1 MNTPNK
7 LTIIRVVLIPV
18 FMAFYLMEGM
28 GWFLAAFAV
37 FLAAAITDHFD
48 GKLARQYNQVTT
60 FGKLMDPI
68 ADKLLIFGAFLC
80 FMQRGQ
86 GHINAW
92 IIMIVLLREF
102 LVTGVRMLAMGE
114 NNVIAASIW
123 GKAKTVSQFVLVIA
137 VMVFEFITMCFKFMP
152 FSTDFIAGIMDVLIY
167 IMIAV
172 SVILTIFSGWDY
184 VWKNRGILTFK

>member
-28 GWFLAAFAV
+28 GWLLVAFAV

-92 IIMIVLLREF
+92 IIMVVLLREF

-137 VMVFEFITMCFKFMP
+137 VMVFEFITMSFEFMP
-152 FSTDFIAGIMDVLIY
+152 FSTDIIAKIMDVLIY
-167 IMIAV
+167 IMISV

-184 VWKNRGILTFK
+184 VWKNRGLLTFK

>member
-7 LTIIRVVLIPV
+7 LTIIRVILIPI
-18 FMAFYLMEGM
+18 FMAFYLIEGM
-28 GWFLAAFAV
+28 GWLFAAFVV

-48 GKLARQYNQVTT
+48 GKLARQNNQVTT

-137 VMVFEFITMCFKFMP
+137 VMVFEFAAQCFAFVP
-152 FSTDFIAGIMDVLIY
+152 FSTDVIVYIMDILTY
-167 IMIAV
+167 IMVAV
-172 SVILTIFSGWDY
+172 SVVLTIFSGWDY
-184 VWKNRGILTFK
+184 VWKNRNLLTFK

>member
-7 LTIIRVVLIPV
+7 LTIVRVVLIPLFMMFYLAEDMV
-18 FMAFYLMEGM
+18 SLIMAFL
-28 GWFLAAFAV
+28 V

-48 GKLARQYNQVTT
+48 GKLARQNNQVTT

-80 FMQRGQ
+80 FMQRDM

-92 IIMIVLLREF
+92 VLIIVLFREF
-102 LVTGVRMLAMGE
+102 LVTGVRMIAMGE
-114 NNVIAASIW
+114 NNVIAASMW

-137 VMVFEFITMCFKFMP
+137 VMVFEIITMCFDFMP
-152 FSTDFIAGIMDVLIY
+152 FSTDILAYVMDVLTY
-167 IMIAV
+167 IMLVV
-172 SVILTIFSGWDY
+172 SVVLTIYSGWDY

>member
-28 GWFLAAFAV
+28 GWLLAAFVV

-80 FMQRGQ
+80 FMQKGQ

-92 IIMIVLLREF
+92 IIMVVLLREF

-137 VMVFEFITMCFKFMP
+137 VMVFELITMCFKFMP
-152 FSTDFIAGIMDVLIY
+152 FSTDIIASVMDVLTY
-167 IMIAV
+167 IMVVV

-184 VWKNRGILTFK
+184 VWKNKGLLTFK

>member
-7 LTIIRVVLIPV
+7 LTIIRAVMIPL
-18 FMAFYLMEGM
+18 FMALYLMDGM
-28 GWFLAAFAV
+28 GWLIGAILV
-37 FLAAAITDHFD
+37 FLAAAITDHYD
-48 GKLARQYNQVTT
+48 GKLARQNNQVTT

-80 FMQRGQ
+80 FMQKGV

-92 IIMIVLLREF
+92 VIMIVLLREF

-114 NNVIAASIW
+114 DNVIAASIW
-123 GKAKTVSQFVLVIA
+123 GKLKTVSQFVLVIA
-137 VMVFEFITMCFKFMP
+137 VMVFELATMCFEFVP
-152 FSTDFIAGIMDVLIY
+152 LSTDIIAYIMDVLTY
-167 IMIAV
+167 IMVVV

-184 VWKNRGILTFK
+184 VWKNRALLTFK

>member
-7 LTIIRVVLIPV
+7 LTVIRVILIPI
-18 FMAFYLMEGM
+18 FMACYLMNGM
-28 GWFLAAFAV
+28 GWLAAAFLV
-37 FLAAAITDHFD
+37 FLAAAITDHYD
-48 GKLARQYNQVTT
+48 GKLARENNQVTT

-80 FMQRGQ
+80 FMQKGT

-123 GKAKTVSQFVLVIA
+123 GKSKTVSQFVLVIG
-137 VMVFEFITMCFKFMP
+137 VMVFEFITMCFEFMP
-152 FSTDFIAGIMDVLIY
+152 FSTDIIATVMDVLTY
-167 IMIAV
+167 IMVAV
-172 SVILTIFSGWDY
+172 SVVLTIFSGFDY
-184 VWKNRGILTFK
+184 VWKNKGIITFK